1 MTKSFLE
8 PMVLKPE
15 NEKFIRDAFSSE
27 SLDKVK
33 SFNQTKREKLKKTSA
48 RVLSISDLFS

>member
-15 NEKFIRDAFSSE
+15 NEKFITDAFSSK
-27 SLDKVK
+27 SLDKAK
-33 SFNQTKREKLKKTSA
+33 SFNKTKREKLKKTSE

>member
-15 NEKFIRDAFSSE
+15 NEKYIIDAFSSE

-48 RVLSISDLFS
+48 RVLSISDLFN

>member
-8 PMVLKPE
+8 PLVLKPE
-15 NEKFIRDAFSSE
+15 NEKFIIDAFSSK

-33 SFNQTKREKLKKTSA
+33 NFNKTKRETLKKRSQ
-48 RVLSISDLFS
+48 RVLSISDLFN

>member
-8 PMVLKPE
+8 PLVLKPE
-15 NEKFIRDAFSSE
+15 NEKFIIDAFSSK

-33 SFNQTKREKLKKTSA
+33 NFNKTKREKLKKTS
-48 RVLSISDLFS
+48 RRILSISDLFS